1 MLDLAPIEPVDYLVL
16 GHLTEDLTPTGT
28 RLGGTVAYSALTA
41 RALGLRVGI
50 VTAASETTSLA
61 PLDGIRVVRV
71 PSSRTTT
78 FENIYT
84 PQGRIQ
90 KLHQQASPIPF
101 DAVPAVWRS
110 TPIVHLGPVVH
121 EIDPAM
127 ASGFSASVLG
137 LTPQG
142 WMRMWDDEG
151 HVSAQKWDSASLLG
165 PLAGAVA
172 ISREDVLS
180 DEEVIED
187 LAHHTRVLAV
197 TEGPAGSVLYWNGD
211 RRRFRAPETREI
223 DGTGAGDIYA
233 AALFFRLYTTR
244 DPWEAARFATRLA
257 SHSVGRVGLE
267 GIPTR
272 SEIDD
277 SMMEVL
283 S

>member
-1 MLDLAPIEPVDYLVL
+1 MPDLVPLEPVDYLVL
-16 GHLTEDLTPTGT
+16 GHLTEDLVPGGT

-50 VTAASETTSLA
+50 VTSASESTPLA
-61 PLDGIRVVRV
+61 ALGGIPVVHI
-71 PSSRTTT
+71 PSPQTTT
-78 FENIYT
+78 FENTYT

-90 KLHQQASPIPF
+90 RLHHQAASIPF
-101 DAVPAVWRS
+101 DAVPVAWR
-110 TPIVHLGPVVH
+110 TAPIVHLGPVVH
-121 EIDPAM
+121 EIDPAI
-127 ASGFSASVLG
+127 ASGFAASVLG
-137 LTPQG
+137 ITPQG
-142 WMRMWDDEG
+142 WMRQWDETG
-151 HVSAQKWDSASLLG
+151 HVSAQKWASADVLG

-172 ISREDVLS
+172 ISREDVLG

-187 LAHHTRVLAV
+187 LAHHTRILAV

-211 RRRFRAPETREI
+211 RRRFRAPETAEV

-257 SHSVGRVGLE
+257 SYSVSRVGLD

-272 SEIDD
+272 PEIDE
-277 SMMEVL
+277 SMMEVI
-283 S
+283 